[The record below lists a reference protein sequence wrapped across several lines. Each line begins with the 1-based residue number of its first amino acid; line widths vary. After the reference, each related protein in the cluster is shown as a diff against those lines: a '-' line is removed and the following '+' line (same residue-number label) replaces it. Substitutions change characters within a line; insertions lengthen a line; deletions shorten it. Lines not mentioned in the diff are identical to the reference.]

1 MNLLHLEQF
10 YEVAKVGSVSVG
22 ARKLR
27 LSQPALSK
35 SIKLLEEN
43 LGVTLFE
50 RSKKGMELTAA
61 GKLAFER
68 ASRIFSE
75 SKALGEEIR
84 LSSGELS
91 GEWCVGASDNIA
103 LYLLPPVAARFKRDH
118 PRIRLQIFAGTS
130 GDIKNEILADRAQI
144 GLFFTQPKTYEPF
157 QVKEIGAA
165 EFWIVMSSKIRVEGR
180 KPRFEDLQ
188 KGLIPRIESR
198 HKDYGAGFPAHFHAK
213 KLGLTHPPA
222 IETNLHE
229 IKKRLILEGAGY
241 AIITRHTVEEEVKS
255 GKLFRIQTPKP
266 LPAPIY
272 LVMKKNRVSDATFR
286 AWMFALRELRT
297 FSNSLDQAR

>member
-43 LGVTLFE
+43 LGTKLFE
-50 RSKKGMELTAA
+50 RSKKGVELTEA

-84 LSSGELS
+84 SSTNELS

-103 LYLLPPVAARFKRDH
+103 LYLLPTVAARFHQQH
-118 PRIRLQIFAGTS
+118 PHVRLQLFSGTS
-130 GDIKNEILADRAQI
+130 NDIKNEILADRAQI
-144 GLFFTQPKTYEPF
+144 GIFYTRPKNYEPF
-157 QVKEIGAA
+157 QTRQIGEA
-165 EFWIVMSSKIRVEGR
+165 EFWIVVSPKLKIDNRR
-180 KPRFEDLQ
+180 PRFEDILQ
-188 KGLIPRIESR
+188 GRLPRIESR
-198 HKDYGAGFPAHFHAK
+198 HKDYGSGFPAHFHARS
-213 KLGLTHPPA
+213 LGLSHQPA

-229 IKKRLILEGAGY
+229 IKKRLILEGIGY
-241 AIITRHTVEEEVKS
+241 GIITKHTVELEVKS
-255 GKLFRIQTPKP
+255 GKLLRIPSPKP
-266 LPAPIY
+266 LPAPIF
-272 LVMKKNRVSDATFR
+272 LVTKKNRTSDAIFR
-286 AWMFALRELRT
+286 AWMKVLRT
-297 FSNSLDQAR
+297 NASFRVV

>member
-10 YEVAKVGSVSVG
+10 YEVAKAGSVSVG

-50 RSKKGMELTAA
+50 RTKRGVVLTGA
-61 GKLAFER
+61 GKLAFDR

-84 LSSGELS
+84 TSASSTELS

-103 LYLLPPVAARFKRDH
+103 LYLLPKIAAEFHKKH
-118 PRIRLQIFAGTS
+118 PKVRLQIISGTS

-144 GLFFTQPKTYEPF
+144 GLFYTEPKNYEPF
-157 QVKEIGAA
+157 QVREIAMA
-165 EFWIVMSSKIRVEGR
+165 EFWIVLSPKIKIDGR
-180 KPRFEDLQ
+180 RPQFEDLK
-188 KGLIPRIESR
+188 KGRIPRIESR
-198 HKDYGAGFPAHFHAK
+198 HKDYGTGFPAHFHAR
-213 KLGLTHPPA
+213 KLGLTLPPA

-241 AIITRHTVEEEVKS
+241 AIITRHTVEDEVKS
-255 GKLFRIQTPKP
+255 GKLIRIDTPKK

-272 LVMKKNRVSDATFR
+272 LVMKKNRVGDAIFREWMTIYRSRFTF
-286 AWMFALRELRT
+286 
-297 FSNSLDQAR
+297 